1 MRGELTVVRCVG
13 AVALLCGAL
22 IAHAQAD
29 LVLHNGKVVTVDERF
44 SIAQAIAI
52 KGERIVAVGAND
64 AVLKAAGGGAKRI
77 DLRGRT
83 VIPGLIDN
91 HAHYEIGRAHV

>member
-29 LVLHNGKVVTVDERF
+29 LVLHNGKVVTVDGPALTYGKRARGYDNPGF
-44 SIAQAIAI
+44 IASA
-52 KGERIVAVGAND
+52 
-64 AVLKAAGGGAKRI
+64 
-77 DLRGRT
+77 
-83 VIPGLIDN
+83 
-91 HAHYEIGRAHV
+91 